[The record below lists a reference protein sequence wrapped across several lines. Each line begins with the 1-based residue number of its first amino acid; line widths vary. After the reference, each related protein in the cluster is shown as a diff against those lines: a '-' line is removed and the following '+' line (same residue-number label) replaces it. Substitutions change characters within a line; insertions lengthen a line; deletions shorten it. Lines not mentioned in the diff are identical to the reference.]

1 LNVLA
6 SWNAANLNNNGNLN
20 NNSVSNTNH
29 VVSITTTGKTYEGNR
44 LAEDKESAAIAK
56 A

>member
-1 LNVLA
+1 MLT

-20 NNSVSNTNH
+20 NNSVSDTNH
-29 VVSITTTGKTYEGNR
+29 VVSITTARKTHEGNR